1 MQVNINYLHK
11 IDASISKNSESKE
24 SLAKCILS
32 SPCKQNIILLLNG
45 IYIF

>member
-11 IDASISKNSESKE
+11 IDRVISKNSESKE
-24 SLAKCILS
+24 SLAKYILL
-32 SPCKQNIILLLNG
+32 SPCKQDIILPLNG